1 MTPWGS
7 GMRSVINLALAV
19 LLVAGVAVA
28 DGPTNELLA
37 AQARYRE
44 RLAAIAQSSSNAL
57 RNLPAQYLREMDA
70 VRQAFQ
76 TRGDLSGVMAAT
88 SEKDR
93 VGAAL
98 DLGALPR
105 DLVPE
110 DALVNAPAEVRA
122 AQDRFRESVRQADS
136 EQTRKERELSILYVQ
151 HLEQKEKDLTRAGRI
166 GDALLLRQEREMI
179 RAGIELAA
187 PAAIAVPPGAP
198 SPAPAPAGPAPAVL
212 FKDEFQMSM
221 CSPRWRNEN
230 RAWRATGGRY
240 GADQAKPR
248 DGPEGN
254 PVTSLG
260 YQAWTNYEVEC
271 DFVSPNEG
279 GVLVR
284 LQDPG
289 NCYALVLRPHMRD
302 VLWKVWKDGNLSYR
316 TDLGRGELPFDPD
329 TDLHLRIVARG
340 SHLQA
345 YVNGELLSVIDDDTF
360 ASGGIGLFVH
370 IPSDTRQYFDNIVV
384 RRLTTD

>member
-1 MTPWGS
+1 
-7 GMRSVINLALAV
+7 MRLVINLALAS
-19 LLVAGVAVA
+19 LLVAGIALA
-28 DGPTNELLA
+28 EGPTNELLA
-37 AQARYRE
+37 SQARYRE
-44 RLAAIAQSSSNAL
+44 HLAAIAQSNSNAL

-122 AQDRFRESVRQADS
+122 AQNRFRESVRQADA
-136 EQTRKERELSILYVQ
+136 EQTRKERELSMLYVQ

-166 GDALLLRQEREMI
+166 GDALLLRQEREAI

-198 SPAPAPAGPAPAVL
+198 APAPATAPAASAPAVL
-212 FKDEFQMSM
+212 FKDEFQMSIP
-221 CSPRWRNEN
+221 SARWRNEH
-230 RAWRATGGRY
+230 RVWRATGGRY

-289 NCYALVLRPHMRD
+289 NCYVLVLRPHMRD

-316 TDLGRGELPFDPD
+316 TDLGRSELPYDPD
-329 TDLHLRIVARG
+329 MDLHLRIVARG

-345 YVNGELLSVIDDDTF
+345 YVNGELLSVLDDDTF
-360 ASGGIGLFVH
+360 ASGGIGLCVH
-370 IPSDTRQYFDNIVV
+370 IPADARQYFDNIVV
-384 RRLTTD
+384 RRLSD